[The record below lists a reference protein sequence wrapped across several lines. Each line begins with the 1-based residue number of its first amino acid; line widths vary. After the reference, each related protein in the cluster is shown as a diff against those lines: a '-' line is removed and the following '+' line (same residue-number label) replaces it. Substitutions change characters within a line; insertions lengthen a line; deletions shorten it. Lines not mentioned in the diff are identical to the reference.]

1 MHITDFPNFGLI
13 STQTHSLCFIIYL
26 YHTVLASK
34 FSLDDNGAAILQ
46 CSRGVFKLIDYA
58 IVKTGGKQY
67 RVCTGD
73 VIRVESVA
81 GDPGDTID
89 LSNVSM
95 VSKDGNVLIGTPNIT
110 GAKVT
115 TEILDK
121 GRGKKVI
128 VFKYKAK
135 TTYRKKNG
143 HRQSY
148 TDLKITGISVPAKN
162 SPQRREKADGS

>member
-1 MHITDFPNFGLI
+1 MD
-13 STQTHSLCFIIYL
+13 
-26 YHTVLASK
+26 
-34 FSLDDNGAAILQ
+34 
-46 CSRGVFKLIDYA
+46 DYA

-67 RVCTGD
+67 RVRTGD

-81 GDPGDTID
+81 GDPGDIID

-95 VSKDGNVLIGTPNIT
+95 VSKDGNVLVGTPDIT

-115 TEILDK
+115 TEVMDK
-121 GRGKKVI
+121 GRAKKVI

-143 HRQSY
+143 HRQAY
-148 TDLKITGISVPAKN
+148 TDLKITGISVPTKK
-162 SPQRREKADGS
+162 RRKTADGS

>member
-1 MHITDFPNFGLI
+1 M
-13 STQTHSLCFIIYL
+13 
-26 YHTVLASK
+26 
-34 FSLDDNGAAILQ
+34 
-46 CSRGVFKLIDYA
+46 FKLNDYA

-73 VIRVESVA
+73 VIRVESLA
-81 GDPGDTID
+81 GDPGDIID

-95 VSKDGNVLIGTPNIT
+95 VSKDGNVLIGTPDIT

-115 TEILDK
+115 TEVVDK
-121 GRGKKVI
+121 GRAKKVI

-148 TDLKITGISVPAKN
+148 TDLKVTGISVPAKN
-162 SPQRREKADGS
+162 KRRKADGS